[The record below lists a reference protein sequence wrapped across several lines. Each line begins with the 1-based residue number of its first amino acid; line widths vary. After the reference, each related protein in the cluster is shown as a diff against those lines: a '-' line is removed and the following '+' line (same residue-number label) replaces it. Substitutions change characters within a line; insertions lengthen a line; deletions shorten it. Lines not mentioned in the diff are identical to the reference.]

1 MTSYH
6 KKFKLKSPWIF
17 KNWSQ

>member
-17 KNWSQ
+17 KNWS

>member
-6 KKFKLKSPWIF
+6 KKFKPKSPWIF

>member
-6 KKFKLKSPWIF
+6 KKFKPKSPWIF
-17 KNWSQ
+17 KNWS